1 MWKLRSLLL
10 SSADAGMT
18 TYWDAMLGNITDLV
32 KARGMWDNTLMV
44 LTADNVTTP

>member
-1 MWKLRSLLL
+1 
-10 SSADAGMT
+10 MT

-44 LTADNVTTP
+44 LTADNVTTPCFSVFLCAAVPSR